1 MKTLCSTFF
10 FLTAMTQP
18 RQVCLH
24 FPFDSLHVFQS
35 VRTLQ
40 AMTSDRTGQSWNC
53 SQPQH
58 RSTLF
63 LSREPDY
70 KLGSACFLLAK
81 VNKMGAFTNRPCVV
95 KLWFLTIA
103 NKRLFR
109 KPTLLASGIAFFK
122 NIKMAYQ
129 QAELVLLLLSAR
141 FRYPQVE
148 FLSSH
153 TSNVDDR
160 DPPAAV
166 ANEDDRDAWRGY
178 PDVVQYVPLG
188 KYCLPC
194 EPQFNGHPT
203 WLASNDTSIVKKA
216 RHVFSRHVCA
226 SAGGGK
232 QTSEV
237 DPALPGLGPRDWTA
251 WDNNGW

>member
-63 LSREPDY
+63 
-70 KLGSACFLLAK
+70 
-81 VNKMGAFTNRPCVV
+81 
-95 KLWFLTIA
+95 
-103 NKRLFR
+103 
-109 KPTLLASGIAFFK
+109 
-122 NIKMAYQ
+122 
-129 QAELVLLLLSAR
+129 
-141 FRYPQVE
+141 RYPQVG

-153 TSNVDDR
+153 TSNFDDR
-160 DPPAAV
+160 DPTAAV
-166 ANEDDRDAWRGY
+166 ANIAWRRN

-251 WDNNGW
+251 WDNDGW